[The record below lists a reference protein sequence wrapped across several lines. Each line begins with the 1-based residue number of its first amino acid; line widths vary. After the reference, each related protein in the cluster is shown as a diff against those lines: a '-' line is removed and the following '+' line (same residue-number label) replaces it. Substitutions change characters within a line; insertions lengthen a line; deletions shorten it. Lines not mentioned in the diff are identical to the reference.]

1 MKIVLSILFVCL
13 VYLATAQVS
22 IHGYVQD
29 KTTKEPLIGATISIS
44 WTTQG
49 TTTNNSGYF
58 TLRVPESVTTSL
70 TIRYIGYKT
79 QYIEVSGHNT
89 SPGYYFLEP
98 GVEIE
103 EVTVNAPVFSEKQ
116 FGVNMTE
123 IPVQELKKLP
133 ALGGEVDL
141 LRTYQLL
148 PGVQGGSEGKSGLYV
163 RGGGPGQ
170 NLVLL
175 DGSPLYY
182 VNHLGGFSSI
192 FDPES
197 VNNFKL
203 YKGGFPAH
211 YGGRL
216 SSVLDVQ
223 MKEGDKSKHQ
233 TFASIGTISGR
244 FNMQGPLQQGKGSY
258 FVSVRRMWLD
268 LLMRPF
274 TLAVTEK
281 ASTGYSFY
289 DINSKV
295 SLQLSQKDKL
305 FLSLYSGDDKL
316 VLSYNEKFIG
326 PDQKAKQKVK
336 WGNLLAVARLNHTF
350 KPGLSNNTKVSFT
363 KYRFIDNDLYQDKSD
378 NIELNSEFKSR
389 IYDWAINSDFEFQP
403 GNKYKMLGG
412 AGATFH
418 FFMPGKTSA
427 THTEA
432 VETYIDSTYGSTS
445 LRAFESQAYIENIF
459 SFKHLNVNLGAR
471 LCHFLVEGKNYLYAE
486 PRVSLGVPLFSATS
500 ATASYTQMHQ
510 FVNMLS
516 NPTAGFETDF
526 WVPATRKVPPSDSK
540 QFALGIE
547 RNTQDFEAGIEAYYK
562 KLNNLVTFKEGEVFQ
577 GNATDWQERVALNG
591 TGTSKGLEFFL
602 RKKTGKFTGW
612 VSYTLA
618 KSDRQFDDIN
628 FGETYPYKYDRRHDL
643 SLVISVPINEEW
655 NFSSTWVYGSGYPI
669 TLALGK
675 MNTIEMNDIPNGSN
689 NYYQFDEYGE
699 YYGKKNS
706 FKMQDYHRLDIGL
719 TRTRESYGVE
729 RTLTIG
735 IYNVYNRKNPYYYFY
750 KQRKPWRGDYTTELY
765 KSSFLPFLPAISYS
779 WRF

>member
-1 MKIVLSILFVCL
+1 MKTLLTILFVCL
-13 VYLATAQVS
+13 FIVAKPQV
-22 IHGYVQD
+22 IVHGYIKD
-29 KTTKEPLIGATISIS
+29 KTNNEPLIGATVSIS
-44 WTTQG
+44 G
-49 TTTNNSGYF
+49 TSTGTSTNNSGYF
-58 TLRVPESVTTSL
+58 SLRLADATQNKL

-79 QYIEVSGHNT
+79 RQVQINLKNTAPQYF
-89 SPGYYFLEP
+89 YLEP
-98 GVEIE
+98 GVEID
-103 EVTVNAPVFSEKQ
+103 EVTVKAPLFSEKRM
-116 FGVNMTE
+116 GVNLTE

-148 PGVQGGSEGKSGLYV
+148 PGVQGGSEGKTGLHV

-170 NLVLL
+170 NLILL

-192 FDPES
+192 FDPEA

-203 YKGGFPAH
+203 YKGGFPAR

-223 MKEGDKSKHQ
+223 MKEGDKNNSE
-233 TFASIGTISGR
+233 TFISIGTISGR

-258 FVSVRRMWLD
+258 FLSVRRMWLD
-268 LLMRPF
+268 FLMRPF

-281 ASTGYSFY
+281 ASMGYSFY
-289 DINSKV
+289 DINAKAT
-295 SLQLSQKDKL
+295 LQLSEKDKL
-305 FLSLYSGDDKL
+305 FMSFYSGDDKL
-316 VLSYNEKFIG
+316 VLSYKEDLIG
-326 PDQKAKQKVK
+326 ADQKAKQKVK

-363 KYRFIDNDLYQDKSD
+363 KYRFIDRDRYTDKSD
-378 NIELNSEFKSR
+378 NTKYNSAFKSR
-389 IYDWAINSDFEFQP
+389 IYDWAINSDVEFQP
-403 GNKYKMLGG
+403 GNAYKMLAG

-418 FFMPGKTSA
+418 FFMPGKTTASNIN
-427 THTEA
+427 EG
-432 VETYIDSTYGSTS
+432 ETYIDSTYGSTS
-445 LRAFESQAYIENIF
+445 LNAFESQAYIENIF
-459 SFKHLNVNLGAR
+459 SFKHLNFNLGAR
-471 LCHFLVEGKNYLYAE
+471 LSHFLVDGKNYFYAE
-486 PRVSLGVPLFSATS
+486 PRLSLGIPITASTLVK
-500 ATASYTQMHQ
+500 ASYTQMHQ
-510 FVNMLS
+510 HVNMLS

-526 WVPATRKVPPSDSK
+526 WVPATEKVPPSGSQ
-540 QFALGIE
+540 QFAVGIE
-547 RNTQDFEAGIEAYYK
+547 KNTSKFEAGIEAYYK

-577 GNATDWQERVALNG
+577 GNATDWQDRVAING
-591 TGTSKGLEFFL
+591 TGTSKGIEFFA
-602 RKKTGKFTGW
+602 RKKTGKITGW

-618 KSDRQFDDIN
+618 KSDRQFDEIN
-628 FGETYPYKYDRRHDL
+628 FGETYPFKYDRRHDL
-643 SLVISVPINEEW
+643 SVVLSIPINEEW

-706 FKMQDYHRLDIGL
+706 FKMQDYHRLDIGF

>member
-1 MKIVLSILFVCL
+1 MKALFTILFVCSF
-13 VYLATAQVS
+13 VTAYPQVT
-22 IHGYVQD
+22 IHGYIKD
-29 KTTKEPLIGATISIS
+29 KTTNEPLIGATVSITS
-44 WTTQG
+44 SSAG
-49 TTTNNSGYF
+49 TATNNTGYF
-58 TLRVPESVTTSL
+58 SLRLADNAQNNL

-79 QYIEVSGHNT
+79 KQVQGNTTTSAPQYF
-89 SPGYYFLEP
+89 YLEP
-98 GVEIE
+98 GVSIE
-103 EVTVNAPVFSEKQ
+103 EVTVKAPLLSEKQ
-116 FGVNMTE
+116 FGANITD
-123 IPVQELKKLP
+123 IPVMELKKIP

-148 PGVQGGSEGKSGLYV
+148 PGVQGGSEGKAGMFV

-192 FDPES
+192 FDPEA

-203 YKGGFPAH
+203 YKGGFPSR

-223 MKEGDKSKHQ
+223 MKEGDKNKHQ
-233 TFASIGTISGR
+233 TFISIGTISGR
-244 FNMQGPLQQGKGSY
+244 FNTQGPLQQGKGSY

-268 LLMRPF
+268 LLTRPF
-274 TLAVTEK
+274 SYAAFNK
-281 ASTGYSFY
+281 ASFGYSFY
-289 DINSKV
+289 DINAKAT
-295 SLQLSQKDKL
+295 LQLSAKDKL

-316 VLSYNEKFIG
+316 VFSHKERIFNTSEKS
-326 PDQKAKQKVK
+326 KQKVK

-363 KYRFIDNDLYQDKSD
+363 KYRFIDKDLYKNKSD
-378 NIELNSEFKSR
+378 TTELYSAFKSR
-389 IYDWAINSDFEFQP
+389 IYDWAINTDFEFQP
-403 GNKYKMLGG
+403 GNSYKMLAG
-412 AGATFH
+412 AGATIH
-418 FFMPGKTSA
+418 FFTPGKTIA
-427 THTEA
+427 TNKNA
-432 VETYIDSTYGSTS
+432 GETYIDSTYGSTS
-445 LRAFESQAYIENIF
+445 MRAFESQAYLENIF
-459 SFKHLNVNLGAR
+459 SFKRLNLNIGAR
-471 LCHFLVEGKNYLYAE
+471 LSHFLVEGRNYFYAE
-486 PRVSLGVPLFSATS
+486 PRLSAGLPIFP
-500 ATASYTQMHQ
+500 ATLVKASYTKMHQ

-526 WVPATRKVPPSDSK
+526 WVPATQTIPPGSAK
-540 QFALGIE
+540 QFAVGIE
-547 RNTQDFEAGIEAYYK
+547 KNTPAFEAGIEAYYK
-562 KLNNLVTFKEGEVFQ
+562 KLNNLITFKEGEVFQ

-591 TGTSKGLEFFL
+591 KGISKGLELFF
-602 RKKTGKFTGW
+602 RKKTGKVTGW

-618 KSDRQFDDIN
+618 KADRQFDDIN
-628 FGETYPYKYDRRHDL
+628 FGEKYLFKYDRRHDL
-643 SLVISVPINEEW
+643 SLVLSVPINEEW
-655 NFSSTWVYGSGYPI
+655 NFSSSWVYGSGYPI

-675 MNTIEMNDIPNGSN
+675 MNTIEMDDVSDGSG
-689 NYYQFDEYGE
+689 NYYQFNNYGE

-706 FKMQDYHRLDIGL
+706 FRMQDYHRLDIGF
-719 TRTRESYGVE
+719 TRTRERHGVE

-750 KQRKPWRGDYTTELY
+750 KARKPWQGDYTTELY